1 MTDIAVGHGTNL
13 QAYNMKV
20 QEVIDKL
27 NEYKDL
33 AGNRKVSIRS
43 NNDDSE
49 HEITNIGWDPFQKQI
64 KILIW

>member
-1 MTDIAVGHGTNL
+1 MEPKK
-13 QAYNMKV
+13 YNNEKEYMKV

-27 NEYKDL
+27 IEYKAL
-33 AGNRKVSIRS
+33 AGNKQVSIRS
-43 NNDDSE
+43 NDDDSE

>member
-1 MTDIAVGHGTNL
+1 
-13 QAYNMKV
+13 MKV
-20 QEVIDKL
+20 QEMIYKL
-27 NEYKDL
+27 IEYKTV
-33 AGNRKVSIRS
+33 AGNKQVSVRS

>member
-1 MTDIAVGHGTNL
+1 
-13 QAYNMKV
+13 MKV

-27 NEYKDL
+27 NEYKNL
-33 AGNRKVSIRS
+33 AGNKTVSVR
-43 NNDDSE
+43 NNDDDSD

>member
-1 MTDIAVGHGTNL
+1 
-13 QAYNMKV
+13 MKV

-27 NEYKDL
+27 IEYKEV

-43 NNDDSE
+43 DDDDSE
-49 HEITNIGWDPFQKQI
+49 HEITNIGWNPFQKQI

>member
-1 MTDIAVGHGTNL
+1 
-13 QAYNMKV
+13 MKV

-27 NEYKDL
+27 IEYQKIV
-33 AGNRKVSIRS
+33 GNKTVSAMS
-43 NNDDSE
+43 NDDDSE

>member
-1 MTDIAVGHGTNL
+1 MVDYLTTFTHKSKR
-13 QAYNMKV
+13 MKV

-27 NEYKDL
+27 IEYKDL

-43 NNDDSE
+43 DDDDSE